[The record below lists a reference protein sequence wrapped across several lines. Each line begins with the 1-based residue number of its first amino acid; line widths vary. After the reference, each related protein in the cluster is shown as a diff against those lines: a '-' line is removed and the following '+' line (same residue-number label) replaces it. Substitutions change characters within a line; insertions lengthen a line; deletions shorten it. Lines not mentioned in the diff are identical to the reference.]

1 MLTGRHTVAIVVA
14 GDRVT
19 DEAGPINLRAEA
31 ARSIGGL
38 RVDPAGLRVVAGDG
52 QEASLQPRVMQVL
65 VALLRAQSETLSRDD
80 LLTLCWDGRIVSDDA
95 IERAVAQLRKTL
107 QDIGAEGVRIETIT
121 SIGYRLR
128 VASVD
133 AEVPRQP
140 PSARGTRRN
149 TSPLIIGLGVLGLL
163 IILGAGAMV
172 FRLVASRLP
181 HAASVELL
189 RFEVIGDGVAPDI
202 AMRVDQELRSALGKE
217 NAVIIK
223 EGDAD
228 YRLQGSLQR
237 IDGDLRYATQLVSAH
252 DSATAWSMTWDLPI
266 TSKVAAR
273 HVALTVAVVVH
284 CGLTRASEHPVR
296 LSARALSLLL
306 SRCDVMRRPGG
317 APRSLDLS
325 RQMTAETPGFARGW
339 SARAIDAGVAMSV
352 AGTEAERATLR
363 QEADQAASRA
373 LRIDPKSAE
382 AWSAKASLLS
392 RDQLIEKEAMRR
404 RALVARPSDCGCEHE
419 HYGKFLMSVGR
430 TTEAIRAFGR
440 AYDMAPISPSTAYA
454 LASSLYAAGRGGET
468 ASLRAQFSAY
478 TDEQQ
483 LTNGMVRYGAMRAG
497 RWAEAGRLLD
507 AADRSER
514 NQAFGEAFAALISGE
529 AGRISKAG
537 ERLAR
542 IGRASPMP
550 DPNLTQVLAVLGDR
564 TDALEALERLVATN
578 RLSPPQIL
586 FDPLIASLWE
596 EPRYVALLE
605 KAGLVTY
612 WRKGG
617 RRPDVCGALKPPGYC
632 RDLAQS
638 SVRR

>member
-1 MLTGRHTVAIVVA
+1 
-14 GDRVT
+14 
-19 DEAGPINLRAEA
+19 
-31 ARSIGGL
+31 
-38 RVDPAGLRVVAGDG
+38 
-52 QEASLQPRVMQVL
+52 MQVL
-65 VALLRAQSETLSRDD
+65 IALLRAQSETLTRDD
-80 LLTLCWDGRIVSDDA
+80 LLTLCWEGRFVSDDA

-107 QDIGAEGVRIETIT
+107 QDIGAEAVRIETIT

-128 VASVD
+128 VAASVD
-133 AEVPRQP
+133 AEVPGQP
-140 PSARGTRRN
+140 PSARGTRR
-149 TSPLIIGLGVLGLL
+149 TWSPIIIGLGVLSLL
-163 IILGAGAMV
+163 IMLGAGAMV
-172 FRLVASRLP
+172 FRLGASRLP
-181 HAASVELL
+181 RAASVELL
-189 RFEVIGDGVAPDI
+189 RFEVIGGGVAPDI

-306 SRCDVMRRPGG
+306 SRCDAMRRPGG

-339 SARAIDAGVAMSV
+339 SARAIDAGVAMSA

-363 QEADQAASRA
+363 QEADQAASHA
-373 LRIDPKSAE
+373 LRIDPQSAE

-404 RALVARPSDCGCEHE
+404 RALIARPSDCGCEHE
-419 HYGKFLMSVGR
+419 HYGWFLMSVGR
-430 TTEAIRAFGR
+430 TTEAIREFGR

-454 LASSLYAAGRGGET
+454 LASSLYTAGRGGET
-468 ASLRAQFSAY
+468 ASLRAQFAAY
-478 TDEQQ
+478 TDSEQQ

-497 RWAEAGRLLD
+497 RWADAGRLLD

-514 NQAFGEAFAALISGE
+514 NQAFGEAFAALNSGE
-529 AGRISKAG
+529 TGRISKAG

-564 TDALEALERLVATN
+564 TDALEVLERLVATN

-632 RDLAQS
+632 RALAQS